1 VKLTR
6 RDRTILFAP
15 LVVLL
20 GGWLVLPA
28 VLGLFAT
35 FTTYSPF
42 TTTVRPSGFANYAA
56 VAGDPQFGAAIRN
69 IIIFTVI
76 AVPLE
81 LAIGFG
87 IAYLLRRPMK
97 GRALWRVLLLAPW
110 LVSPIAAGVMWH
122 FLFSGTTGILDFG
135 LGWIGLPEVASPV
148 GDLRL
153 ALPAA
158 VAVEVWRVAPFVTFL
173 LLPGLVSIPNERWE
187 EATLAGASP
196 LQQIRHVAI
205 PELRTLLLTVG
216 MLLVGLAF
224 GTFDTI
230 LILTGGGPGTAT
242 LTPALYSYSRAFQT
256 NDWPVGAASGWL
268 IAVGVIAV
276 GVVYLR
282 LARERV
288 PT

>member
-1 VKLTR
+1 MKLTR

-28 VLGLFAT
+28 ILGLFAT

-42 TTTVRPSGFANYAA
+42 ATSVRPSGFANYAA

-69 IIIFTVI
+69 IVIFTVI

-187 EATLAGASP
+187 EATLAGASL

-205 PELRTLLLTVG
+205 PELRTLLLTVA

-230 LILTGGGPGTAT
+230 LILTGGGPGTST

-288 PT
+288 AP